1 MYTEDEKKESENKIK
16 GIDFI
21 LSGMVNRVLNNRK
34 IAEKIN
40 EKNDDIKSVKERS
53 PKISVEDSL
62 KNLKDGDILN
72 TEQFFHFKE
81 KYAFESDIKFS
92 KIQSNIALNKIV
104 DNNYEWEYSLDKN
117 EENSESKKEI
127 SLDYDNEN
135 EKKHIIDI
143 ETFFQ
148 FSEFSGIKTQGTKNF
163 VPFPSDE
170 ILIKMVKLWS
180 MRGAWDCCVGVCTS
194 FFLRKNI
201 LLGGEYSSNESKNEN
216 KTENKKDMSLDD
228 YFSYYNKNTLSPL
241 SLCYRYTVR
250 SLCTNNQYNTALL
263 LTEKIKKLGIII
275 TPTSLA
281 NLLLIFEIN
290 EDLSNI
296 KNNDKVTLLEFQN
309 EILKVCL
316 IGAKFEKKKKEF
328 LNASKLKNITDN
340 IDNNISNNN
349 NNNNSNNNYNNNK
362 IKKYN
367 YHDKD
372 NDDKYNFNSE
382 MEESETGELI
392 SMNIRLLCER
402 GKYLS
407 TLHNRVEE

>member
-1 MYTEDEKKESENKIK
+1 M
-16 GIDFI
+16 
-21 LSGMVNRVLNNRK
+21 
-34 IAEKIN
+34 
-40 EKNDDIKSVKERS
+40 
-53 PKISVEDSL
+53 EDSL

-72 TEQFFHFKE
+72 TEQFFYFKE

-104 DNNYEWEYSLDKN
+104 DNNYEWENSLDKN
-117 EENSESKKEI
+117 EEKENSENTETKKEI
-127 SLDYDNEN
+127 SLDYDNENEN

-201 LLGGEYSSNESKNEN
+201 LLSTEYSKEYSSNEILSEN
-216 KTENKKDMSLDD
+216 KKEKKDMSLDD

-290 EDLSNI
+290 EDLSAL
-296 KNNDKVTLLEFQN
+296 KNNEKVTLLEFQN
-309 EILKVCL
+309 EILNVCL
-316 IGAKFEKKKKEF
+316 IGAKFEKK
-328 LNASKLKNITDN
+328 
-340 IDNNISNNN
+340 
-349 NNNNSNNNYNNNK
+349 
-362 IKKYN
+362 IK
-367 YHDKD
+367 
-372 NDDKYNFNSE
+372 
-382 MEESETGELI
+382 G
-392 SMNIRLLCER
+392 
-402 GKYLS
+402 
-407 TLHNRVEE
+407 